1 MAFQLRPQKS
11 TAKELRRL
19 ARTELASARDALI
32 QGNPPRE
39 EAIHSARKRVKKAR
53 TILGL
58 IEADDGRGLADSPE
72 RLRTVNRTL
81 SCLRDADAIIETFD
95 KLKRDHPELF
105 SEHVYARVR
114 CQLVSRRHS
123 LVRAPSLDVSW
134 KRAARQL
141 RQLTKSAKRWRPA
154 HDGFDALA
162 PGIRKTHRR
171 ARKNLARATHQGGA
185 ADFHEWRKEL
195 KTLWYEVQL
204 VGGGTAAIAR
214 DIRAL
219 KSAEVWLGDDH
230 NLVVLCAE
238 LSKDPSVCR
247 SELDVQRLQCAV
259 DTSQRR
265 LRRKAITRTRLIFST
280 KPRDYVRRVE
290 RAWQARQRAA
300 ERPARRR
307 AA

>member
-1 MAFQLRPQKS
+1 MAFQLRPQES
-11 TAKELRRL
+11 TPGELRRL
-19 ARTELASARDALI
+19 ARRALASARDELI
-32 QGNPPRE
+32 QADPPRE
-39 EAIHSARKRVKKAR
+39 EGIHSARKSVKKAR
-53 TILGL
+53 AILRL
-58 IEADDGRGLADSPE
+58 IEAGDGGGLSDGPE

-81 SCLRDADAIIETFD
+81 SRLRDADAIIETFD
-95 KLKRDHPELF
+95 KLKHDHPELF

-114 CQLVSRRHS
+114 RQLVSRRHS
-123 LVRAPSLDVSW
+123 LVRAPGRDVPW
-134 KRAARQL
+134 TKAARQL
-141 RQLTKSAKRWRPA
+141 GRLAKATKRWRPA

-171 ARKNLARATHQGGA
+171 ARKNLARATHHGGA

-195 KTLWYEVQL
+195 KTLWYELCL

-219 KSAEVWLGDDH
+219 HSAEAWLGDDH
-230 NLVVLCAE
+230 NLVVLCDE
-238 LSKDPSVCR
+238 LCKDISVCR
-247 SELDVQRLQCAV
+247 SPFDIQRLRHAV

-280 KPRDYVRRVE
+280 KPRHYAQRVE
-290 RAWQARQRAA
+290 RAWNARQKAA
-300 ERPARRR
+300 QRPARRR